1 MTNEQR
7 NSLFIESYYD
17 SYFTEKK
24 TKEEYSME
32 KFKKKYKFI
41 PDKTKGG
48 NDPRRGTID
57 PGNGHRIKVDFG
69 KNKTIIINDDSDD
82 KIYRKRKLAY
92 NPSKNTIV
100 IDDIFF
106 NNIKDQKRRD
116 AILQHEVG
124 HSELHNVFT
133 NGRTNSNKKIIE
145 DVLSEQLKDAGLN
158 VDDPLL
164 KSKIRLSAESIY
176 RKINSGEN
184 RIKNPDAR
192 LYIRNEA
199 KKIMKKE
206 SKHESTDEYEAD
218 SYAVSHSGL
227 KNFKKGFRD
236 YNSKDNKKEKNDKE
250 NVKRIN
256 NENNRR
262 MKFVSDKKR
271 QNDIKKIY

>member
-1 MTNEQR
+1 MTNER
-7 NSLFIESYYD
+7 RIDLFMESYYD

-57 PGNGHRIKVDFG
+57 PGNGHRVKVDFG

-82 KIYRKRKLAY
+82 KIHRKRKLAY

-124 HSELHNVFT
+124 HSELHNVFI
-133 NGRTNSNKKIIE
+133 NGRTNSNNKIIE
-145 DVLSEQLKDAGLN
+145 DVLSDQLKDAGLN
-158 VDDPLL
+158 VDDPVL

-199 KKIMKKE
+199 RKIMKKE
-206 SKHESTDEYEAD
+206 SEHESTDEYEAD
-218 SYAVSHSGL
+218 SYAVSPSGL

-236 YNSKDNKKEKNDKE
+236 YNRKDNKKEKNDKE

-262 MKFVSDKKR
+262 MRFVSNKKHH
-271 QNDIKKIY
+271 NDIKKIY